1 MHNIEVKGEW
11 FFEYEDGSIEGPFLN
26 FITTAGLA
34 KIAEGIEKMSS
45 PYIVVGDDAAAGE
58 AITEVFRKPVST
70 VNRTGNLVRFRTQ
83 LLPTECNGNHS
94 KVSIFVEA
102 SDSPG
107 TGVMLNILVQ
117 PWSKADNT
125 ALTVETR
132 ITVNAL

>member
-11 FFEYEDGSIEGPFLN
+11 FFEYEDGSVEGPFSN
-26 FITTAGLA
+26 FITTIGLT

-45 PYIVVGDDAAAGE
+45 PFIVVGDDAAAGE

-70 VNRTGNLVRFRTQ
+70 INRTGNLVRFRTQ
-83 LLPTECNGNHS
+83 PLPAECNGNHS

-102 SDSPG
+102 SDAQG
-107 TGVMLNILVQ
+107 TGKMLNLLIQ